1 VGNFF
6 AISGNIINF
15 RQATRLFHSCALLFD
30 NPDRDLLCEDTTDP
44 FQGRHTMPRITQV
57 PAQNYPFAT
66 EMQTNTYGFDF
77 QFRASGKNTQR
88 EVAVI
93 PDIILNRFLPL

>member
-1 VGNFF
+1 
-6 AISGNIINF
+6 
-15 RQATRLFHSCALLFD
+15 
-30 NPDRDLLCEDTTDP
+30 
-44 FQGRHTMPRITQV
+44 MPRITQV